1 MSDDTEIKKKR
12 KWEDTSVNMD
22 QETLVSD
29 DHSQNKIRDEITF
42 CVDIQKRITDIQ
54 NIIKEKSGEDVPE
67 LLYDFREDL
76 CCEFRKN
83 VFKGKKAKDF
93 KNLIENFNQKFTQLI
108 ESESLTV
115 ETLKIQIF
123 KEFEMFLKNLTKIR
137 NSK

>member
-1 MSDDTEIKKKR
+1 
-12 KWEDTSVNMD
+12 MD

-29 DHSQNKIRDEITF
+29 DHSQNKIRDEIKF
-42 CVDIQKRITDIQ
+42 CVDIQKRITNIQ
-54 NIIKEKSGEDVPE
+54 KNTIKEKSGEDVPE

-93 KNLIENFNQKFTQLI
+93 TNLIENFNQKFTQLI

-115 ETLKIQIF
+115 ETLKS
-123 KEFEMFLKNLTKIR
+123 KYSKNLKCF
-137 NSK
+137 